1 MIKSFTNLIN
11 FMEGTQTE
19 QSTEVVEVVNNQTR
33 QCTECD
39 KLIYNNELC
48 SCKDRPT
55 QGWRTDVSENT
66 KNNAKPSNHVG

>member
-1 MIKSFTNLIN
+1 
-11 FMEGTQTE
+11 MEGIQTE
-19 QSTEVVEVVNNQTR
+19 QPTEVVEVVNNQTR

-55 QGWRTDVSENT
+55 QGWRTDIIEDT
-66 KNNAKPSNHVG
+66 KNNARKSKHIS